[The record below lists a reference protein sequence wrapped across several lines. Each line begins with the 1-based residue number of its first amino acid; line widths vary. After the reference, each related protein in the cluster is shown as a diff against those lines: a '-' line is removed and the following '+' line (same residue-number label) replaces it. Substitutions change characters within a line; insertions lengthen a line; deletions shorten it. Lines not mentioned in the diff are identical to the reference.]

1 MLEYCSSARIFVNI
15 YMSDYKKTI
24 QSHKEDLDLTRKI
37 IVSLIVKLE
46 NIINDNAYNKEN
58 FEEWKYL
65 WGEKESVVSILTK
78 LTSLLVK
85 VVPVERKL
93 LDSDKA
99 EKPNQTSGRIIN
111 SDDKEIIKRYIQ
123 KLNNKSE

>member
-1 MLEYCSSARIFVNI
+1 MNGD
-15 YMSDYKKTI
+15 MSDYNKII

-46 NIINDNAYNKEN
+46 NIVNDKAYNKEN
-58 FEEWKYL
+58 FDELKYL

-78 LTSLLVK
+78 LTTLLVK

-93 LDSDKA
+93 LDSDKT
-99 EKPNQTSGRIIN
+99 EKTNQTSGRIIN
-111 SDDKEIIKRYIQ
+111 SDDKEIIKRYIE
-123 KLNNKSE
+123 KLNKSG